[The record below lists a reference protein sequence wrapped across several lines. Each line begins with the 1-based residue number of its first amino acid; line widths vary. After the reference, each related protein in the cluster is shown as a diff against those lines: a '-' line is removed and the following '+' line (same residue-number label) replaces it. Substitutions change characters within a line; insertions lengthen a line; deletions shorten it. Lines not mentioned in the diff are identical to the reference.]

1 MRLRESKKR
10 SWPTQVMISFFL
22 LIFCIFLR
30 LSPEDAFI
38 KTKNSIRTILTTNS
52 DVKAEWQKLKGRFK
66 REEEIA
72 SYAPVSGMTAPT
84 KGKILKGFG
93 AQDASETDFHYGVVV
108 SCNANENILAANEGE
123 VTEVATNAEY
133 GSFVIIQHSEEIA
146 TLYGNLNEIFPNV
159 GEKIEKGQPV
169 GRPENGESFYFEL
182 RRGETFLDPTEF
194 ITFGAADHD

>member
-1 MRLRESKKR
+1 MRPREPKNR
-10 SWPTQVMISFFL
+10 SWPTQAIISLFL

-30 LSPEDAFI
+30 LSPESSFT
-38 KTKNSIRTILTTNS
+38 KTKNSIHFILNTNS
-52 DVKAEWQKLKGRFK
+52 DIKAEWQKWKDRFK
-66 REEEIA
+66 REEKIA

-84 KGKILKGFG
+84 TGKILKGFG
-93 AQDASETDFHYGVVV
+93 AQDASETDFHYGIVL
-108 SCNANENILAANEGE
+108 SCPANENILAANEGT
-123 VTEVATNAEY
+123 VTEIATNAEY
-133 GSFVIIQHSEEIA
+133 GSFVIIEHSEEIA

-194 ITFGAADHD
+194 ISFGATDHD